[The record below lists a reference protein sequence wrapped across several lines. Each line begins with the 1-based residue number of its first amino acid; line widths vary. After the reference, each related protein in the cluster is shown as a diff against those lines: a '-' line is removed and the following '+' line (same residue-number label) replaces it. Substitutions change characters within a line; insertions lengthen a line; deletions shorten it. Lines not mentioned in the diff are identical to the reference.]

1 MNVGCAVSTT
11 QLIRQ
16 LRDLGVAA
24 GDVLLVHT
32 SFRALRPVQGGPEG
46 LIAALRKAVA
56 PGGTVVMPSWAGT
69 SDEPFDPR
77 CSMSAADLGIV
88 AQLFWRLPG
97 VERSDHE
104 HAFAAVG
111 PHAGYI
117 LQDDLPLPPHRPE
130 SPVGRVHDLDGKVA
144 LLGVNH
150 DADTSIHLAEVM
162 AGVPYG
168 LTKHCTVLRDGAPQ
182 RIEYR
187 ENDHCCRRFLLM
199 DDWLRQE
206 GLQREGRVGH
216 GTARLARAR
225 AVVAA
230 ALRRLRED
238 PFVFL
243 HAPGSGCA
251 DCDAARAGVED
262 KRT

>member
-1 MNVGCAVSTT
+1 
-11 QLIRQ
+11 
-16 LRDLGVAA
+16 
-24 GDVLLVHT
+24 
-32 SFRALRPVQGGPEG
+32 
-46 LIAALRKAVA
+46 
-56 PGGTVVMPSWAGT
+56 MPSWAGK
-69 SDEPFDPR
+69 SNEPFDPKR
-77 CSMSAADLGIV
+77 SMPPADLGIV
-88 AQLFWRLPG
+88 AQLFWGLPG
-97 VERSDHE
+97 VERSDHP

-111 PHAGYI
+111 PHAGFV
-117 LQDDLPLPPHRPE
+117 LQDGLPLPPHRPE
-130 SPVGRVHDLDGKVA
+130 SPVGRVHDLDGKVV

-168 LTKHCTVLRDGAPQ
+168 LTKHCTVLRQGTPQ

-206 GLQREGRVGH
+206 GLQSEGPVGY
-216 GTARLARAR
+216 GPARLIRVR
-225 AVVAA
+225 AVVEA

-243 HAPGSGCA
+243 HSPGSGCA
-251 DCDAARAGVED
+251 DCDAARASVED
-262 KRT
+262 KRTLREA